1 MNDAHQLSLEQEFNQ
16 RLFVDQ
22 VEQMSHE
29 QAQEFLVYLHKE
41 MMVRENLYREILKD
55 AWGLEED
62 GLLSDY
68 LSSAQ

>member
-29 QAQEFLVYLHKE
+29 QAQELLVYLHKE